1 MKKKESKNIYE
12 KIEEDLILRDHLAV
26 ERTRLTNETALL
38 AYLRTSLFL
47 ISIGLTFIKI
57 DEFKGIAII
66 GWICIPL
73 SIILI
78 SFGVFRFVRLNS
90 QMRKIYKK

>member
-1 MKKKESKNIYE
+1 MIKNKNIYE

-26 ERTRLTNETALL
+26 ERTRLANETALL

-57 DEFKGIAII
+57 EEFKGIAII
-66 GWICIPL
+66 GWICIPF
-73 SIILI
+73 SIILV
-78 SFGVFRFVRLNS
+78 SFGIFRFVRLNR
-90 QMRKIYKK
+90 QMKKIYKNNT

>member
-1 MKKKESKNIYE
+1 MTTKKKLNIYE

-26 ERTRLTNETALL
+26 ERTRLANETALL

-66 GWICIPL
+66 GWVCIPL
-73 SIILI
+73 SIILVG
-78 SFGVFRFVRLNS
+78 FGLFRFVRLNS

>member
-1 MKKKESKNIYE
+1 MKIKESKNIYE

-57 DEFKGIAII
+57 DEFKGVAII

-78 SFGVFRFVRLNS
+78 SFGVFRFVRLNI

>member
-1 MKKKESKNIYE
+1 MTTKKKINIYE

-26 ERTRLTNETALL
+26 ERTRLANETALL

-66 GWICIPL
+66 GWVCIPL
-73 SIILI
+73 SIILVG
-78 SFGVFRFVRLNS
+78 FGLFRFVRLNS

>member
-1 MKKKESKNIYE
+1 MIMKKNINIYE

-26 ERTRLTNETALL
+26 ERTRLANETALL

-57 DEFKGIAII
+57 AEFKGIAII
-66 GWICIPL
+66 GWICIPF
-73 SIILI
+73 SILLV
-78 SFGVFRFVRLNS
+78 SFGIFRFVRLNS